1 MNFYFLSFLIILLN
15 QNSRLEVTY
24 ANNNSLIKKFENM
37 PTPEPIENG
46 KKANGKK
53 SGGLKKSFAEKSK
66 GLMSGGK
73 GKEVVNTDAYF

>member
-1 MNFYFLSFLIILLN
+1 MISSKKNLP
-15 QNSRLEVTY
+15 QNRIAKSRLEVTY

-37 PTPEPIENG
+37 PITEPPETG

-53 SGGLKKSFAEKSK
+53 SAGIKKSLAEKSK

-73 GKEVVNTDAYF
+73 SKEVVNTDAYF